1 MPFSIR
7 TSRRRGNLLAVAGV
21 LAAFCS
27 AAPAAQAATI
37 SNPYSCTTAGQTL
50 SQVFAPFW
58 DLAYYTPVSNSGLET
73 GLNGW
78 TLQTGATVLADN
90 EPWYVGGAGTH
101 ALDLPNGSSAVT
113 APICIDP
120 TYPYFRFFAKNVNAN
135 GANLEVEVLY
145 YDSTGR
151 VQKTQPVY
159 YSSLAPG
166 WQSTSRFNITVFSGT
181 NVTSAAPV
189 AFRFVPMG
197 RTAHFRI
204 DDVYVD
210 PWSRH

>member
-1 MPFSIR
+1 
-7 TSRRRGNLLAVAGV
+7 V
-21 LAAFCS
+21 LAACCA

-37 SNPYSCTTAGQTL
+37 SNPYSCTTAAQTL
-50 SQVFAPFW
+50 SQIFAPFG
-58 DLAYYTPVSNSGLET
+58 DTAYYAPVSNSGLESGVT
-73 GLNGW
+73 GW
-78 TLQTGATVLADN
+78 TLGGGATVVADN
-90 EPWYVGGAGTH
+90 EPWFVGGTGTH

-135 GANLEVEVLY
+135 SANLQVEVLY
-145 YDSTGR
+145 YDSNGR
-151 VQKTQPVY
+151 VQKTQAVY
-159 YSSLAPG
+159 YSSLSGA
-166 WQSTSRFNITVFSGT
+166 WQATGKFNITVFSGT

-210 PWSRH
+210 PWNRH

>member
-7 TSRRRGNLLAVAGV
+7 TSRRRGTLLGLVGV
-21 LAAFCS
+21 LAACC
-27 AAPAAQAATI
+27 AVTPAARAATI

-50 SQVFAPFW
+50 SQIFAPFG
-58 DLAYYTPVSNSGLET
+58 DTAYYTPVSNSGLEN
-73 GLNGW
+73 GLGGW
-78 TLQTGATVLADN
+78 TLGGGAAVVADN

-135 GANLEVEVLY
+135 GANLQVEVLS
-145 YDSTGR
+145 YDNTGR
-151 VQKTQPVY
+151 VQKTQAVY
-159 YSSLAPG
+159 DTSSAAG
-166 WQSTSRFNITVFSGT
+166 WQATGKFNITVFSGT
-181 NVTSAAPV
+181 IVTGAAPV

-197 RTAHFRI
+197 KSAHFRI